1 MAHALH
7 GYEGLCKNIHGH
19 TYHLYV
25 TLSGVP
31 LSDSTR
37 STQGMVIDFSD
48 LKEIVKKQV
57 VDVYDHALVLNGN
70 SPHKALKSLTE
81 NFERVIF
88 VDYQPTCENLLQ
100 DIVTRIK
107 EEFPLGCSLHSVRLE
122 ETPGSYAEW
131 FQSDNVL

>member
-31 LSDSTR
+31 LNDASHSKH
-37 STQGMVIDFSD
+37 GMVIDFSD
-48 LKEIVKKQV
+48 LKDIIKRQV
-57 VDVYDHALVLNGN
+57 VNVYDHALLLNGD
-70 SPHKALKSLTE
+70 SPHKTLSSLTQ
-81 NFERVIF
+81 NFEKVIF

-100 DIVTRIK
+100 DIVYKIRK
-107 EEFPLGCSLHSVRLE
+107 QFPQECSLHSVRLE
-122 ETPGSYAEW
+122 ETPSSFAEW

>member
-31 LSDSTR
+31 LNDSTR
-37 STQGMVIDFSD
+37 STHGMVIDFSD
-48 LKEIVKKQV
+48 LKDIVKKQV
-57 VDVYDHALVLNGN
+57 VDVYDHTLVLNGN
-70 SPHKALKSLTE
+70 SPHKALGVLTE
-81 NFERVIF
+81 SFEKVIF
-88 VDYQPTCENLLQ
+88 VEYQPTCENLLQ
-100 DIVTRIK
+100 DIVAKIRK
-107 EEFPLGCSLHSVRLE
+107 QFPTECSLHSVRLE